1 MANVLFRVGT
11 RAQYNA
17 LATRDPNT
25 LYWLTDTQELRKG
38 DFLYGIGKAA
48 TAEADGLLSAADKAL
63 LDELVNS
70 GIAGLHEVDAS
81 VVIGSDANGKTIGVK
96 LSAVEGNTLR
106 LEADGL
112 YVPSPEEAQ
121 VPEYVIERM
130 GEAEDGYS
138 ATYKLKRTLDGA
150 STYVGDEINIPKD
163 LVIQSGTLEIVTQD
177 DVPYEGARVGD
188 PYLDIVLND
197 AEASHIYIPVK
208 GLVDVYTAGDG
219 ITIVNNVISVSNRTV
234 EQLTG
239 PNGIAR
245 IWNESD
251 GGGVQFTHNDGTRS
265 FTGVNDGGASGIT
278 GQLYSVDTKNGNL
291 GTRLNMTN
299 NGFYYFRGKTSA
311 TAYTADDEIA
321 TKGDISAAALTW
333 EDM

>member
-11 RAQYNA
+11 RAQYDA
-17 LATRDPNT
+17 LAARDANT

-38 DFLYGIGKAA
+38 EFLYGTGKAA
-48 TAEADGLLSAADKAL
+48 TAAADGLLSAEDKAK
-63 LDELVNS
+63 LDAMVDS
-70 GIAGLHEVDAS
+70 GVAGLHAADAS
-81 VVIGSDANGKTIGVK
+81 LIIGGDENGMTVGAR
-96 LSAVEGNTLR
+96 LSAVEGNSLV
-106 LEADGL
+106 LKGDGL
-112 YVPSPEEAQ
+112 YVPTAEVAQ
-121 VPEYVIERM
+121 VPEYAIEKM

-138 ATYKLKRTLDGA
+138 ATYKLKRTLNGE

-163 LVIQSGTLEIVTQD
+163 LVIESGELKTVEAA
-177 DVPYEGARVGD
+177 DVPYAGAEVGD

-197 AEASHIYIPVK
+197 ADASHIYIPVK
-208 GLVDVYTAGDG
+208 GLVDIYTAGDG
-219 ITIVNNVISVSNRTV
+219 ITIVNNAISVTNRTIEV
-234 EQLTG
+234 LNG
-239 PNGIAR
+239 PNGMAR

-251 GGGVQFTHNDGTRS
+251 GGGVQFTHSDGTRS
-265 FTGVNDGGASGIT
+265 FTGVNDGGKGGIT

-299 NGFYYFRGKTSA
+299 DGFFYFKGKTSA

-321 TKGDISAAALTW
+321 TRGDIESAKLTW